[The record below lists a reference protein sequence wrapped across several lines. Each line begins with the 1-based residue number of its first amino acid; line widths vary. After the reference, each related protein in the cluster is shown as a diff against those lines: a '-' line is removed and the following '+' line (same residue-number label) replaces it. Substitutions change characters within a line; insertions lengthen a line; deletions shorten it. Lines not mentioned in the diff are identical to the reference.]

1 MRFLALIIL
10 FFAISPA
17 AFAQPLEEIR
27 IGLRRGSNLT
37 LTTVSSGY
45 DSAVVRI
52 TGKDGIFARDFNP
65 RDFVVRRSNDTA
77 VINSCKISNSVTT
90 KDIALTIILD
100 NSGSMFHAYD
110 SLTKYLDRFI
120 DSLADGFEANALTF
134 DNVERKPTYAVSQR
148 GSMYIALSGFTS
160 DRNELKDFW
169 HFYDTIRSDFTPLND
184 ALLQGFE
191 EIRYRRQKGDSA
203 RNDIVIV
210 VTDGFDNASS
220 TRLATLEEYSEALGI
235 TLFTISFR
243 IEPDRKLDWL
253 ARKTHGRHFQSDDL
267 PSLRITLD
275 GLRRNISSSYV
286 LRYEFPFHGAA
297 TGK

>member
-10 FFAISPA
+10 FFPISPA

-27 IGLRRGSNLT
+27 VGLRRESNLT
-37 LTTVSSGY
+37 LTTVSTGY
-45 DSAVVRI
+45 DSAVVRV
-52 TGKDGIFARDFNP
+52 TGKDGIFAADFNTK
-65 RDFVVRRSNDTA
+65 DFVVRRSDDTA
-77 VINSCKISNSVTT
+77 VINSCEISNSVTT

-110 SLTKYLDRFI
+110 SLAKYMDRFI

-134 DNVERKPTYAVSQR
+134 DNIERRPSYAVSQR

-160 DRNELKDFW
+160 HRNELKDFW

-191 EIRYRRQKGDSA
+191 EIRYRRQKGDSL
-203 RNDIVIV
+203 RTDIILV

-220 TRLATLEEYSEALGI
+220 TRLGTLEEYSEALGI

-243 IEPDRKLDWL
+243 VEPDRKLDWL
-253 ARKTHGRHFQSDDL
+253 ARKTHGAHFQSDDL
-267 PSLRITLD
+267 ISLRIALEK
-275 GLRRNISSSYV
+275 LRKNISSSYV
-286 LRYEFPFHGAA
+286 LRYAFPIRGASG
-297 TGK
+297 GK